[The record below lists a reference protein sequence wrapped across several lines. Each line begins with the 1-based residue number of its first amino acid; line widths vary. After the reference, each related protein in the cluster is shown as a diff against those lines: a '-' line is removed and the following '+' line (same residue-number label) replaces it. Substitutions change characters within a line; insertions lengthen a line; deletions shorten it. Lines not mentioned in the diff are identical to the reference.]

1 MVVTNIRCGSM
12 LSICTCRATLEA
24 GVPRRQWSGASARAS
39 ISNLW
44 KRILKYLM
52 PSLFGLDPDLDRYW
66 QVRPDYMTGHRGS
79 TLSSSRGHGLPA
91 QHYFRRLCPEI
102 WLGIGSPQFAHAVD
116 NSPQV
121 HGILWSPTSEEL
133 LSHLGHCWA
142 KPAGAAPKGVIAPI
156 LRNDMTLRS

>member
-1 MVVTNIRCGSM
+1 
-12 LSICTCRATLEA
+12 
-24 GVPRRQWSGASARAS
+24 
-39 ISNLW
+39 
-44 KRILKYLM
+44 
-52 PSLFGLDPDLDRYW
+52 
-66 QVRPDYMTGHRGS
+66 MTGHRSS
-79 TLSSSRGHGLPA
+79 TLSSCRGHGRPA

-156 LRNDMTLRS
+156 LRNGLPCPARDSNPSPFIPGENIYEEPARGKRPSLVQRLCRKWRHQLSRWPEYSINGLWINTKIGCQ